1 MPLLVLTW
9 HESSQREPPFRCE
22 RAQRVAS
29 LLRENFP
36 VLVWCATMPN
46 ATPTRRVTLVLFLFV
61 LVAVVALFFSTR
73 PGAPVASVWVLPQ
86 PDWGGKWET
95 RVPGVHFIPPEV
107 TPPRRV
113 VVAMAR
119 DIETPTVAEAV
130 IRRLGLRMTPDEL
143 LGNLTVEPDAQS
155 SGIKLSYR
163 DPARETPQR
172 ARKIVRA
179 FVVVADEHIRVETPY
194 DYAWVLG

>member
-1 MPLLVLTW
+1 MGNPGSGGPLY
-9 HESSQREPPFRCE
+9 
-22 RAQRVAS
+22 
-29 LLRENFP
+29 
-36 VLVWCATMPN
+36 
-46 ATPTRRVTLVLFLFV
+46 
-61 LVAVVALFFSTR
+61 
-73 PGAPVASVWVLPQ
+73 
-86 PDWGGKWET
+86 
-95 RVPGVHFIPPEV
+95 PPEV